1 MSRYLISAF
10 EQALWSLLN
19 FGVNL
24 LLIRFVAPDQYG
36 AFMLW
41 ASCGFVLSSL
51 QNALTVC
58 HLQALAPGAGSD
70 PKRLPVERLMHGV
83 NAVFLAAAALACLG
97 AALAWRG
104 VGSPYGAPA
113 AALFVPAFLAQQY
126 LRALAFSRGRPGLA
140 TLQTAGVFCLVT
152 LLLGQA
158 LLEGGRLDANG
169 ILWRLGVAYAAT
181 GAVAAVWA
189 LRGQGGWLRRHEM
202 KAYGDYVRQS
212 GWVFLGVS
220 STELLTRF
228 YVFVVAGWFGAATL
242 ASLSATQQLLR
253 PVPLLAMSW
262 SMVARNDLA
271 RRRDRGAWSGF
282 RRLLALAAGA
292 GMLVAAAWTVILY
305 AAWPT
310 IATHLFGGKYLA
322 DGWMVVLWGVSA
334 AITLGQTVVST
345 GLQVLRAFKPL
356 ALANGAASL
365 VAAGCILLTMRGL
378 GPAGAIIGTA
388 AGQLLE
394 LAAMAAI
401 LLSITAARR
410 RSAPGAT
417 GG

>member
-1 MSRYLISAF
+1 MSRYLISAV

-36 AFMLW
+36 AFVFW

-58 HLQALAPGAGSD
+58 HLQALAPGEGLD

-83 NAVFLAAAALACLG
+83 NAIFLMMTALACLVG
-97 AALAWRG
+97 ATAWRG
-104 VGSPYGAPA
+104 VGSPYGALA
-113 AALFVPAFLAQQY
+113 GALFVPAFLLQQY
-126 LRALAFSRGRPGLA
+126 LRALAFSRGRADVA
-140 TLQTAGVFCLVT
+140 TGQTAGVFVLVA
-152 LLLGQA
+152 LLLGEA
-158 LLEGGRLDANG
+158 LLRGARLDADG
-169 ILWRLGVAYAAT
+169 ILWRLGLAYGVT
-181 GAVAAVWA
+181 GILGAVWA
-189 LRGQGGWLRRHEM
+189 LRGQGGRLRRHEL

-228 YVFVVAGWFGAATL
+228 YVFVVAGWFGATAL
-242 ASLSATQQLLR
+242 AALSATQQLLR

-271 RRRDRGAWSGF
+271 RRRDQEAWSDF
-282 RRLLALAAGA
+282 VRILAVAIGGGLA
-292 GMLVAAAWTVILY
+292 VAAVWTLILHLT
-305 AAWPT
+305 WPT

-322 DGWMVVLWGVSA
+322 DGWMVALWGVSA
-334 AITLGQTVVST
+334 ALTLGQTVVST

-356 ALANGAASL
+356 ALANGVASL
-365 VAAGCILLTMRGL
+365 VAAAGILLIMRGL
-378 GPAGAIIGTA
+378 GPAGAIVGTA

-394 LAAMAAI
+394 LAAMTAI

-410 RSAPGAT
+410 RSALREA
-417 GG
+417 

>member
-1 MSRYLISAF
+1 MSRYLISAV
-10 EQALWSLLN
+10 EQAIWSLLN

-36 AFMLW
+36 AFMFW

-58 HLQALAPGAGSD
+58 HLQTLAPGDGID

-83 NAVFLAAAALACLG
+83 NVIFLLAVALACLSG
-97 AALAWRG
+97 AAAWRG
-104 VGSPYGAPA
+104 AGSPYGALA
-113 AALFVPAFLAQQY
+113 AALFVPAFLLQQY
-126 LRALAFSRGRPGLA
+126 LRALAFSRGRPGVA
-140 TLQTAGVFCLVT
+140 TVKTAGVFILVA
-152 LLLGQA
+152 LLLGEG
-158 LLEGGRLDANG
+158 LLQGGRLDANG
-169 ILWRLGVAYAAT
+169 VLWRLGLAY
-181 GAVAAVWA
+181 GAVGAIGAVWA
-189 LRGQGGWLRRHEM
+189 VRGQGGALRRREL

-253 PVPLLAMSW
+253 PVPLLAISW

-271 RRRDRGAWSGF
+271 RRRNEGAWSDF
-282 RRLLALAAGA
+282 RRILALAAGF
-292 GMLVAAAWTVILY
+292 GLTIAAVWTLILHL
-305 AAWPT
+305 AWPT
-310 IATHLFGGKYLA
+310 IATHLFGGKYLS
-322 DGWMVVLWGVSA
+322 DRWMVALWGLSA

-365 VAAGCILLTMRGL
+365 VAAGCVLLAMRGF
-378 GPAGAIIGTA
+378 GPAGAIVGTA

-401 LLSITAARR
+401 LLSLTASRRRGAARE
-410 RSAPGAT
+410 A
-417 GG
+417 

>member
-1 MSRYLISAF
+1 MSRYLISAV

-36 AFMLW
+36 AFMFW

-58 HLQALAPGAGSD
+58 HLQTLTPSDGID

-83 NAVFLAAAALACLG
+83 NVIFLLTAAVACLG
-97 AALAWRG
+97 GAALWQRN
-104 VGSPYGAPA
+104 GSPYGAPA
-113 AALFVPAFLAQQY
+113 AALFVPAFLLQQY
-126 LRALAFSRGRPGLA
+126 LRALAFSRGRPGVA
-140 TLQTAGVFCLVT
+140 TGQTAGVFVLVT
-152 LLLGQA
+152 LLLGEG
-158 LLEGGRLDANG
+158 LLRGGHLDANS
-169 ILWRLGVAYAAT
+169 ILWRLGAAY
-181 GAVAAVWA
+181 GAVGAIAAVWA
-189 LRGQGGWLRRHEM
+189 VRGQGGMLRRHEL
-202 KAYGDYVRQS
+202 KAYGDYARQS

-253 PVPLLAMSW
+253 PIPLLAMSW

-271 RRRDRGAWSGF
+271 RRRDEAAWNDF
-282 RRLLALAAGA
+282 RRMLALATGA
-292 GMLVAAAWTVILY
+292 GLAIAAVWTLMLHLS
-305 AAWPT
+305 WPA
-310 IATHLFGGKYLA
+310 IATHLFAGKYLS
-322 DGWMVVLWGVSA
+322 DGWMVALWGLSA
-334 AITLGQTVVST
+334 AVTLGQTVVST

-365 VAAGCILLTMRGL
+365 VAAGGVLLSMHAF

-394 LAAMAAI
+394 LAAMTAI
-401 LLSITAARR
+401 LLSITASRR
-410 RSAPGAT
+410 RSAGR
-417 GG
+417 GV